1 LKEAIINILKNS
13 SHTFISGQYI
23 SDKLGV
29 SRTAIWKYINGL
41 KKEGYNIESASKK
54 GYRLI
59 SCPDILTFEEIVS
72 LLNTRFLGQN
82 IIHFDSINST
92 NDKAKKIASSEND
105 GTVIISE
112 EQTLGKGRLG
122 RTWFSSKFKG
132 VYMSII
138 LKPDI
143 NTMNVPK
150 ITQVA
155 AAAVITTLLNN
166 NIKAYIKWPNDIIV
180 NNKKVCGILTE
191 MSGEIN
197 KVNYVVV
204 GMGINV
210 NCEEEDIPKD
220 LISKATSLKIED
232 NKEFKRN
239 ILVADILNNF
249 EKLYTE
255 LIEYNNIDTSIEI
268 CKKNSI
274 LIGKEVRII
283 NRNRERFGK
292 AVGLNSNG
300 ELLVQFENEEIKPLI
315 SGEISVRGMNGYI

>member
-1 LKEAIINILKNS
+1 MKEAIINILKNS

-23 SDKLGV
+23 SNKLGV

-41 KKEGYNIESASKK
+41 KKEGYNIESSSKK
-54 GYRLI
+54 GYKLI
-59 SCPDILTFEEIVS
+59 SCPDILTFEEIVTS
-72 LLNTRFLGQN
+72 LKTKFLGQN

-92 NDKAKKIASSEND
+92 NDKAKKIAHSEND
-105 GTVIISE
+105 GTIIISE
-112 EQTLGKGRLG
+112 EQTMGKGRLG
-122 RTWFSSKFKG
+122 RSWFSNKFKG
-132 VYMSII
+132 IYMSII

-143 NTMNVPK
+143 NTMDVPK

-155 AAAVITTLLNN
+155 AAAVANALINN
-166 NIKAYIKWPNDIIV
+166 NIEAYIKWPNDIIV

-204 GMGINV
+204 GIGINV
-210 NCEEEDIPKD
+210 NSEKEDIPKD
-220 LISKATSLKIED
+220 LLEKATSLKIEEKKD
-232 NKEFKRN
+232 FKRN

-274 LIGKEVRII
+274 LIGKEVKII
-283 NRNRERFGK
+283 NRNREKFGK

-300 ELLVQFENEEIKPLI
+300 ELLVQFENGEIKPLI

>member
-1 LKEAIINILKNS
+1 MNSLCIINGSPRKEKGTS
-13 SHTFISGQYI
+13 SY
-23 SDKLGV
+23 L
-29 SRTAIWKYINGL
+29 INEL
-41 KKEGYNIESASKK
+41 
-54 GYRLI
+54 
-59 SCPDILTFEEIVS
+59 V
-72 LLNTRFLGQN
+72 Q
-82 IIHFDSINST
+82 
-92 NDKAKKIASSEND
+92 
-105 GTVIISE
+105 
-112 EQTLGKGRLG
+112 
-122 RTWFSSKFKG
+122 
-132 VYMSII
+132 
-138 LKPDI
+138 
-143 NTMNVPK
+143 
-150 ITQVA
+150 
-155 AAAVITTLLNN
+155 LLNN

-283 NRNRERFGK
+283 NRNKERLGK

>member
-143 NTMNVPK
+143 NPMNVPK

-210 NCEEEDIPKD
+210 NCEEEDVPKD
-220 LISKATSLKIED
+220 LLLKATSLKIEE

-315 SGEISVRGMNGYI
+315 SGEIYGSKL

>member
-1 LKEAIINILKNS
+1 MKEAIINILKNS

-23 SDKLGV
+23 SNKLGV

-41 KKEGYNIESASKK
+41 KKEGYNIESSSKK
-54 GYRLI
+54 GYKLI
-59 SCPDILTFEEIVS
+59 SCPDILTFEEIVTS
-72 LLNTRFLGQN
+72 LKTKFLGQN

-92 NDKAKKIASSEND
+92 NDKAKKIALSEND
-105 GTVIISE
+105 GTIIISE
-112 EQTLGKGRLG
+112 EQTIGKGRLG
-122 RTWFSSKFKG
+122 RSWSSHKFKG
-132 VYMSII
+132 IYMSII

-143 NTMNVPK
+143 NTMDVPK

-155 AAAVITTLLNN
+155 AAAVVTALLNN
-166 NIKAYIKWPNDIIV
+166 NIEAYIKWPNDIIV

-204 GMGINV
+204 GIGINV
-210 NCEEEDIPKD
+210 NSEKEDIPKD
-220 LISKATSLKIED
+220 LLEKATSLKIEEKKD
-232 NKEFKRN
+232 FKRN

-274 LIGKEVRII
+274 LIGKEVKII
-283 NRNRERFGK
+283 NRNREKFGK

-300 ELLVQFENEEIKPLI
+300 ELLVQFENGEANPLI
-315 SGEISVRGMNGYI
+315 SGEISVRGLNGYI